1 MTTLYAIGH
10 STRSFDKF
18 IEILRAH
25 GITMLADVRM
35 IPKSRRNPQFN
46 REALAGELPKGKTVK
61 THKPNSVVW
70 IVAFLLFLYVLIGFF
85 APLPYVYIVA
95 LVAAALLLL
104 GTTVF

>member
-25 GITMLADVRM
+25 GITLLADIRM

-46 REALAGELPKGKTVK
+46 REALEGELPKARNT
-61 THKPNSVVW
+61 NSRGSR
-70 IVAFLLFLYVLIGFF
+70 A
-85 APLPYVYIVA
+85 
-95 LVAAALLLL
+95 
-104 GTTVF
+104 